1 MSDASTGAVVDPVTF
16 EILRN
21 AFNAICNEMSL
32 VVVKTAYST
41 VVNEGHDFSA
51 SLYDRHG
58 KLVTQGEFDLPAFVG
73 ITQLTVP
80 EVVRAIGIENMKDGD
95 IYLINDPY
103 VASTHCN
110 DVHLVKPLFYE
121 GGLVGFATSTAHWS
135 DVGGILPG
143 SLNSRAR
150 THFEEGIR
158 IPALRIFRQ
167 GVLNRD
173 VLQILLANMREGW
186 ERNGDLNAQVAA
198 VNVGEA
204 RVRAAIE
211 KHGLE
216 QVLQSM
222 GEVQNHSERLAR
234 AAWSAIPDGT
244 YEGEDRIDM
253 DVYTGEPVAIRL
265 KLTIEGDHATFDF
278 RESDSAAQAAIN
290 CTIAATTSGIF
301 IATAS
306 ILPPMP
312 MNAGVMRTIEI
323 VANRGSIVW
332 AQPPVAVSGLA
343 ATSME
348 MVISATMQALTKA
361 SPERGVAVPYS
372 ILNTIFA
379 GSDRRAGFEADF
391 INYVWSF
398 GGWGATKY
406 ADGPN
411 AVASAYSGGTQ
422 SIPCEIQE
430 RRYPM
435 LWRRYQLGQDSGGAG
450 RTRGGLALDQ
460 LMEFPY
466 TPGTLSCIGDRE
478 VFGPPGAFGGGPG
491 ALAGLVVN
499 KGLEQ
504 ERNIGIFC
512 SGAPIEPGENVS
524 FWSAGGGGY
533 GDPLERPADAVV
545 EDIRDEYLS
554 PAAARSQY
562 GVVVREI
569 DPRRL
574 AYEVDRT
581 ATESLREKMRAAR

>member
-1 MSDASTGAVVDPVTF
+1 MTPTTTQSPIDPVIF

-21 AFNAICNEMSL
+21 AFSAICNEMSL

-51 SLYDRHG
+51 SLYDRYG
-58 KLVTQGEFDLPAFVG
+58 KLVSQGEFDLPAFVG

-80 EVVRAIGIENMKDGD
+80 EVVRAIGLENMKDGD

-110 DVHLVKPLFYE
+110 DVHLVKPIFYE
-121 GGLVGFATSTAHWS
+121 GDLIAFATSTAHWS

-158 IPALRIFRQ
+158 IPALRIFREGKLNS
-167 GVLNRD
+167 GVLE
-173 VLQILLANMREGW
+173 ILLANMREGW

-198 VNVGEA
+198 VNIGDA
-204 RVRAAIE
+204 RLNAAIA
-211 KHGLE
+211 KHGLD
-216 QVLQSM
+216 QVLESM
-222 GEVQNHSERLAR
+222 AEVQNHSERLAR
-234 AAWSAIPDGT
+234 AAWSTIPDGV

-253 DVYTGEPVAIRL
+253 DVFTGEPVAIRL
-265 KLTIEGDHATFDF
+265 KLTVEGDHAIYDF
-278 RESDSAAQAAIN
+278 TESDGPAQAAIN

-312 MNAGVMRTIEI
+312 MNAGVLRTMEI
-323 VANRGSIVW
+323 VAKRGSIVW

-348 MVISATMQALTKA
+348 MVISSVMQALTKA
-361 SPERGVAVPYS
+361 TPERGVAVPYS
-372 ILNTIFA
+372 ILNQIFA
-379 GSDRRAGFEADF
+379 GSDIRPGFEADF

-406 ADGPN
+406 KDGPN

-435 LWRRYQLGQDSGGAG
+435 LWRRYQLISDSGGAG

-460 LMEFPY
+460 LTEFPY
-466 TPGTLSCIGDRE
+466 GPGTISCIGNRE

-491 ALAGLVVN
+491 TLAGLVVN
-499 KGLEQ
+499 KGSES
-504 ERNIGIFC
+504 ERNIGVFC
-512 SGAPIEPGENVS
+512 SGAPVESGETLS
-524 FWSAGGGGY
+524 FVSAGGGGY
-533 GDPLERPADAVV
+533 GDPLERDHGAVV
-545 EDIRDEYLS
+545 EDIRDDYLS
-554 PAAARSQY
+554 IEGARAQY
-562 GVVVREI
+562 GVVVQTV
-569 DPRRL
+569 DARRL
-574 AYEVDRT
+574 EYEVDAA
-581 ATESLREKMRAAR
+581 ATTQLRDELRSAR